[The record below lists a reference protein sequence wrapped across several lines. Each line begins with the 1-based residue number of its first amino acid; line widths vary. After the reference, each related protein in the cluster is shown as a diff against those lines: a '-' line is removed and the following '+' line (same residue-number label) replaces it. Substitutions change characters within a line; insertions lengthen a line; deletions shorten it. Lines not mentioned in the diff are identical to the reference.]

1 MRDLFRAARVLL
13 LDMASMV
20 LFLVVVVITDNLI
33 LSAALAM
40 VLGIGQIAWQF
51 YKREPVEALQWLS
64 VVQVL
69 AAGTATLLTDN
80 AIFMMLKPS
89 VVAVILGMVMLRR
102 GWMNRYLPPVALATM
117 ADVGVIF
124 GFVWAGLMFFT
135 AALNV
140 AMALVLDTRTWSVVM
155 SAWGIASN
163 VGLFLVQYFIMNV
176 IGRRRSEPLEPRDQG
191 SGATR
196 ATRAQ

>member
-1 MRDLFRAARVLL
+1 MRDLFSAARVLL

-20 LFLVVVVITDNLI
+20 LFLVVVVITDNLT
-33 LSAALAM
+33 LSAALGM
-40 VLGIGQIAWQF
+40 VLGVGQIAWQF

-89 VVAVILGMVMLRR
+89 VVAVILGLVMLRR

-140 AMALVLDTRTWSVVM
+140 AMALVLDTKTWAAVM

-163 VGLFLVQYFIMNV
+163 VGLFLVQYFIMNA
-176 IGRRRSEPLEPRDQG
+176 IGRRRALLAAAVQSR
-191 SGATR
+191 
-196 ATRAQ
+196 

>member
-20 LFLVVVVITDNLI
+20 LFLVVVVITDNLT
-33 LSAALAM
+33 LSAALGM
-40 VLGIGQIAWQF
+40 VLGVGQIAWQF
-51 YKREPVEALQWLS
+51 YKKEAVEALQWLS

-89 VVAVILGMVMLRR
+89 VVAVILGVVMLRR
-102 GWMNRYLPPVALATM
+102 GWMNRYLPPVARATM

-140 AMALVLDTRTWSVVM
+140 AMALVLDAKTWAAVM

-176 IGRRRSEPLEPRDQG
+176 IGRRRSERLEPRDHG

-196 ATRAQ
+196 TTPAQ

>member
-33 LSAALAM
+33 LSAALGM
-40 VLGIGQIAWQF
+40 VLGVEQTAWQF
-51 YKREPVEALQWLS
+51 YKRQPVEALQWLS

-89 VVAVILGMVMLRR
+89 VVAVILGLVMLRR

-140 AMALVLDTRTWSVVM
+140 AMALVLDTRTWAAVM

>member
-1 MRDLFRAARVLL
+1 MRDLFSAARVLL

-20 LFLVVVVITDNLI
+20 LFLVVVVITDNLT
-33 LSAALAM
+33 LSAALGM
-40 VLGIGQIAWQF
+40 VLGVGQITWQF

-89 VVAVILGMVMLRR
+89 VVAVILGLVMLRR

-117 ADVGVIF
+117 EDVGVIF

-140 AMALVLDTRTWSVVM
+140 AMALVLDTKTWAAVM
-155 SAWGIASN
+155 SVWGIASN

-196 ATRAQ
+196 TTPAQ

>member
-1 MRDLFRAARVLL
+1 
-13 LDMASMV
+13 
-20 LFLVVVVITDNLI
+20 
-33 LSAALAM
+33 
-40 VLGIGQIAWQF
+40 
-51 YKREPVEALQWLS
+51 

-89 VVAVILGMVMLRR
+89 VVAVILGLVMLRR

-140 AMALVLDTRTWSVVM
+140 AMALVLDTRTWSAVM

>member
-1 MRDLFRAARVLL
+1 MRDLFSAARVLL

-20 LFLVVVVITDNLI
+20 LFLVVVVITDNLV
-33 LSAALAM
+33 LAATLGM
-40 VLGIGQIAWQF
+40 VLGVGQIAWQF

-89 VVAVILGMVMLRR
+89 VVAVILGLVMLRR

-117 ADVGVIF
+117 ADVGVVF

-140 AMALVLDTRTWSVVM
+140 AMALVLDTKTWAAVM

-176 IGRRRSEPLEPRDQG
+176 IGRRRALLAAAVPSPPMER
-191 SGATR
+191 SGIKA
-196 ATRAQ
+196 

>member
-20 LFLVVVVITDNLI
+20 LFLVVVVITDNLA
-33 LSAALAM
+33 LSAALGM
-40 VLGIGQIAWQF
+40 VLGVGQIAWQF
-51 YKREPVEALQWLS
+51 YKSQPVEALQWLS

-89 VVAVILGMVMLRR
+89 VVAVILGVVMLRR
-102 GWMNRYLPPVALATM
+102 GWMNRYLPPVARATM
-117 ADVGVIF
+117 EDVGVIF

-140 AMALVLDTRTWSVVM
+140 AMALVLDTKTWAAVM

>member
-1 MRDLFRAARVLL
+1 MRDLFSAARVLL

-20 LFLVVVVITDNLI
+20 LFLVVVVITDNLT
-33 LSAALAM
+33 LAAALGM
-40 VLGIGQIAWQF
+40 VLGVGQIAWQF

-89 VVAVILGMVMLRR
+89 VVAVILGLVMLRR

-117 ADVGVIF
+117 ADVGVVF

-140 AMALVLDTRTWSVVM
+140 AMALVLDTKTWAAVM

-176 IGRRRSEPLEPRDQG
+176 IGRRRALLAAAVPSPPMER
-191 SGATR
+191 SGIKA
-196 ATRAQ
+196 